1 MGRKAGLGK
10 AESEILRYIVEKHP
24 VTVRTVA
31 EQFSQVRKTTVQ
43 NVMERLR
50 AKGFLARE
58 LTEGT
63 FHYSP
68 TQSREPLMRGLVAEF
83 VDSMLGGSVEPLA
96 VYLSE
101 RESFTEAELARLKA
115 LIEKLE
121 EGQ

>member
-50 AKGFLARE
+50 AKAFLARE
-58 LTEGT
+58 LTEGH
-63 FHYSP
+63 FH
-68 TQSREPLMRGLVAEF
+68 
-83 VDSMLGGSVEPLA
+83 
-96 VYLSE
+96 
-101 RESFTEAELARLKA
+101 
-115 LIEKLE
+115 
-121 EGQ
+121 